1 MAKQA
6 KKAARAPTSDPNI
19 LIVAQAGRLTYE
31 AVLFV
36 ASLRA
41 HAPGFAGLS
50 VALGDIDDDGS
61 VDIIASDGN
70 GFIVM
75 VDKDGEV
82 QRISSKELS
91 EATNA
96 YSA

>member
-6 KKAARAPTSDPNI
+6 KKAARAPNSDPNI

-41 HAPGFAGLS
+41 HAPGFAGRVL
-50 VALGDIDDDGS
+50 VAERGWDLRRRS
-61 VDIIASDGN
+61 
-70 GFIVM
+70 
-75 VDKDGEV
+75 
-82 QRISSKELS
+82 
-91 EATNA
+91 
-96 YSA
+96 